1 MPKVHRVLDKLV
13 LLSKKAK
20 SKIVAGVASSSVF
33 AMSAAAAPAISNT
46 GAVTGDLDVGPFMG
60 MAGLVV
66 VALGAMWAVKRGL
79 ALIRG

>member
-1 MPKVHRVLDKLV
+1 MPNEIKKPTFLSTAKGKL
-13 LLSKKAK
+13 AT
-20 SKIVAGVASSSVF
+20 VAASASVF
-33 AMSAAAAPAISNT
+33 AMTAAAAPAISNT

>member
-1 MPKVHRVLDKLV
+1 MP
-13 LLSKKAK
+13 
-20 SKIVAGVASSSVF
+20 
-33 AMSAAAAPAISNT
+33 AAAAPAISNT